1 MNTSM
6 TIGQVARAA
15 GMRTS
20 ALRYYESVGLL
31 PPPRRISGQRRYDP
45 AVLQTLSLIQMAQ
58 QIGFT
63 IPEMRALLHGFAPD
77 TTPSQRWQSMAT
89 QKLTEID
96 ALIRHAQ
103 QVKALLEQ
111 VLECQC
117 ATLNDC
123 AAQTSETAIGCGVEV
138 EVLPN

>member
-1 MNTSM
+1 MSELS
-6 TIGQVARAA
+6 IGQVARAA

-31 PPPRRISGQRRYDP
+31 PPPRRVSGQRRYDP
-45 AVLQTLSLIQMAQ
+45 AVLQTLALIQMAQ
-58 QIGFT
+58 HIGFS

-77 TTPSQRWQSMAT
+77 TTPSERWQSMAT

-111 VLECQC
+111 VLDCQC

-123 AAQTSETAIGCGVEV
+123 AAQTSETAVGCE
-138 EVLPN
+138 